1 MPFAFLAG
9 QSAASKVLVTAMI
22 SMFPFIELRGAIPI
36 GVSLGLNV
44 WTAMLISIIAN
55 LIPVPFIILFIRR
68 IFDWLSTKSGWWK
81 KVIDKRS
88 EKTLRYKDRLYKSV
102 LVGLAVF
109 VAIPLP
115 GTGAWSGALLA
126 ALLDIR
132 LKSAFPAISVGVVV
146 AGFLVAGITHGF
158 TAIFS

>member
-1 MPFAFLAG
+1 MPLAFLAG

-22 SMFPFIELRGAIPI
+22 SMFPFVELRGAIPI

>member
-9 QSAASKVLVTAMI
+9 QSVASMVLVTAGVAML
-22 SMFPFIELRGAIPI
+22 PFIELRGAIPI

-44 WTAMLISIIAN
+44 WVSTLISVIAN
-55 LIPVPFIILFIRR
+55 LIPVPFIIIFIRR
-68 IFDWLSTKSGWWK
+68 IFDWLSTKSDWWK
-81 KVIDKRS
+81 RVIDKRT
-88 EKTLRYKDRLYKSV
+88 EKTLRYKHRLYKSV
-102 LVGLAVF
+102 IVGLAVF

-115 GTGAWSGALLA
+115 GTGAWTGALLA

-132 LKSAFPAISVGVVV
+132 LKSAFPAISAGVIV

-158 TAIFS
+158 TTLFV